1 MNLSVQISSSIAS
14 LLPHVVIGL
23 LQCKVSNTSYNDE
36 LWTDIEDYSK
46 QFKQTYQL
54 ADINQRETIAATRE
68 AYRKTGKEPNRY
80 RPSAEALCRRLVK
93 GESLYRI
100 STIVD
105 CINLIS
111 VKTGYSIGGFDRD
124 SIIGNS
130 LELGIG
136 QAGEEFYAIGRGLLN
151 IEGLP
156 VYRDEKGP
164 IGTPTSDHERTK
176 ISLNTHHLVLI
187 VNGFDGSIT
196 SVQQTL
202 NFSKELL
209 LKYTNA
215 SNISEKIVPA

>member
-202 NFSKELL
+202 DFSRELL

>member
-1 MNLSVQISSSIAS
+1 MNLSVQVSSSIAS

-202 NFSKELL
+202 DFSRELL

>member
-136 QAGEEFYAIGRGLLN
+136 KAGEEFCAIGRGLLN

-202 NFSKELL
+202 DFSRELL

-215 SNISEKIVPA
+215 SNISEKIVLA

>member
-36 LWTDIEDYSK
+36 LWTDIQDYSK

-202 NFSKELL
+202 DFSRELL

>member
-1 MNLSVQISSSIAS
+1 M
-14 LLPHVVIGL
+14 
-23 LQCKVSNTSYNDE
+23 
-36 LWTDIEDYSK
+36 
-46 QFKQTYQL
+46 
-54 ADINQRETIAATRE
+54 
-68 AYRKTGKEPNRY
+68 
-80 RPSAEALCRRLVK
+80 
-93 GESLYRI
+93 
-100 STIVD
+100 D

-136 QAGEEFYAIGRGLLN
+136 KAGEEFYAIGRGLLN

-202 NFSKELL
+202 DFSRELL

>member
-36 LWTDIEDYSK
+36 LWTDIQDYSK

-136 QAGEEFYAIGRGLLN
+136 KAGEEFYAIGRGLLN

-164 IGTPTSDHERTK
+164 IGTPTSDQERTK

-202 NFSKELL
+202 DFSRELL

>member
-36 LWTDIEDYSK
+36 LWTDIEEYSK

-202 NFSKELL
+202 DFSRELL

>member
-23 LQCKVSNTSYNDE
+23 LQCKVSNTSNNDE

-187 VNGFDGSIT
+187 VNGYDGSIT

-202 NFSKELL
+202 DFSRELL

>member
-1 MNLSVQISSSIAS
+1 MNLSVKISSSIAS

-202 NFSKELL
+202 DFSRELL

>member
-202 NFSKELL
+202 DFSRELL

-215 SNISEKIVPA
+215 SNISEKIVLA

>member
-1 MNLSVQISSSIAS
+1 MNLSVHIGSSIAT

-202 NFSKELL
+202 DFSRELL

>member
-111 VKTGYSIGGFDRD
+111 VKTCYSIGGFYRD

-136 QAGEEFYAIGRGLLN
+136 QAGEEFCAIGRGLLN

-202 NFSKELL
+202 DFSRELL

>member
-36 LWTDIEDYSK
+36 LWTDIQDYSK

-202 NFSKELL
+202 DFSRELL

-215 SNISEKIVPA
+215 SNMSEKIVPA

>member
-151 IEGLP
+151 IEVLP

-202 NFSKELL
+202 DFSRELL

>member
-136 QAGEEFYAIGRGLLN
+136 KAGEEFYAIGRGLLN

-202 NFSKELL
+202 NFSRELL

-215 SNISEKIVPA
+215 SNISEKIVLA

>member
-176 ISLNTHHLVLI
+176 ISLNTHYLVLI

-202 NFSKELL
+202 DFSRELL

-215 SNISEKIVPA
+215 SNISEKIVLA

>member
-14 LLPHVVIGL
+14 LLPHGVIGVL
-23 LQCKVSNTSYNDE
+23 ECKVSNAAYNAE
-36 LWTDIEDYSK
+36 LRSESEDYSK

-164 IGTPTSDHERTK
+164 IGTPTSDHDRTK

-202 NFSKELL
+202 DFSRELL

>member
-136 QAGEEFYAIGRGLLN
+136 KAGEEFYAIGRGLLN

-164 IGTPTSDHERTK
+164 IGTPTSDQERTK

-202 NFSKELL
+202 DFSRELL

>member
-136 QAGEEFYAIGRGLLN
+136 DVLQPRSLEPLFIKTIQDFPSIAYLQLGN
-151 IEGLP
+151 IEGEFFGSE
-156 VYRDEKGP
+156 RA
-164 IGTPTSDHERTK
+164 GTQFSVE
-176 ISLNTHHLVLI
+176 I
-187 VNGFDGSIT
+187 VD
-196 SVQQTL
+196 
-202 NFSKELL
+202 
-209 LKYTNA
+209 A
-215 SNISEKIVPA
+215 

>member
-1 MNLSVQISSSIAS
+1 
-14 LLPHVVIGL
+14 
-23 LQCKVSNTSYNDE
+23 
-36 LWTDIEDYSK
+36 
-46 QFKQTYQL
+46 
-54 ADINQRETIAATRE
+54 
-68 AYRKTGKEPNRY
+68 
-80 RPSAEALCRRLVK
+80 VK

-202 NFSKELL
+202 DFSRELL

>member
-68 AYRKTGKEPNRY
+68 AYRKTGKDPNRY

-202 NFSKELL
+202 DFSRELL

>member
-36 LWTDIEDYSK
+36 LGTDIEDYSK

-202 NFSKELL
+202 DFSRELL

-215 SNISEKIVPA
+215 SNMSEKIVPA

>member
-202 NFSKELL
+202 DFSRELL

-215 SNISEKIVPA
+215 SNMSEKIVPA

>member
-100 STIVD
+100 STMVD

-202 NFSKELL
+202 DFSRELL

>member
-1 MNLSVQISSSIAS
+1 M
-14 LLPHVVIGL
+14 
-23 LQCKVSNTSYNDE
+23 
-36 LWTDIEDYSK
+36 
-46 QFKQTYQL
+46 
-54 ADINQRETIAATRE
+54 
-68 AYRKTGKEPNRY
+68 
-80 RPSAEALCRRLVK
+80 
-93 GESLYRI
+93 
-100 STIVD
+100 D

-136 QAGEEFYAIGRGLLN
+136 QAGEEFCAIGRGLLN

-202 NFSKELL
+202 DFSRELL

>member
-1 MNLSVQISSSIAS
+1 MNLSVKISSSIAS

-136 QAGEEFYAIGRGLLN
+136 KAGEEFYAIGRGLLN

-202 NFSKELL
+202 DFSRELL

>member
-1 MNLSVQISSSIAS
+1 MNLSVQISRSIAS

-136 QAGEEFYAIGRGLLN
+136 KVGEEFYAIGRGLLN

-202 NFSKELL
+202 DFSRELL

>member
-100 STIVD
+100 STMVD

-136 QAGEEFYAIGRGLLN
+136 KAGEEFYAIGRGLLN

-164 IGTPTSDHERTK
+164 IGTPTSDQERTK

-202 NFSKELL
+202 DFSRELL
-209 LKYTNA
+209 LKYTNV

>member
-80 RPSAEALCRRLVK
+80 RPSAEALSRRLVK

-105 CINLIS
+105 GINLIS

-202 NFSKELL
+202 DFSRELL

>member
-176 ISLNTHHLVLI
+176 ISLNTHHIVLI

-202 NFSKELL
+202 DFSRELL

>member
-1 MNLSVQISSSIAS
+1 MNLSVQVSSSIAS

-202 NFSKELL
+202 DYSRELL

>member
-1 MNLSVQISSSIAS
+1 MNLTVQISSSIAS

-202 NFSKELL
+202 DFSRELL